1 MIELVLA
8 ASRPAFLNWCREQ
21 EIDPRDKSVKY
32 VRDFQDLRGLGQR
45 VKIVVDESFYIEDGR
60 NLSRFFLLEDARA
73 LEARNNRYYP
83 EEPEPDRP

>member
-1 MIELVLA
+1 MIVLVLA
-8 ASRPAFLNWCREQ
+8 ASRPAFLNWCRE
-21 EIDPRDKSVKY
+21 EGINPRDPSVKY

-45 VKIVVDESFYIEDGR
+45 VKLVVDESFYIEDGR

-73 LEARNNRYYP
+73 VEVRNNQYYS